1 MIMKKILFLLA
12 MLPMMV
18 FTACSSDDD
27 VEITTALVAGEWDV
41 YWAEQNGESMDVPKG
56 FIYINLNSNGTY
68 TVNFLDEYYRGT
80 WELQG
85 NTVVGTTIDPITEY
99 YKFVELDGSK
109 AVIDYSNSIGDKY
122 KFKANKR

>member
-1 MIMKKILFLLA
+1 MKKILFLLA
-12 MLPMMV
+12 MLPMMF

-27 VEITTALVAGEWDV
+27 VEITTSLVAGEWDV

-56 FIYINLNSNGTY
+56 YIYINLNSGGTY

-85 NTVVGTTIDPITEY
+85 NTVVGTTTDPITEY